1 MNVREEYENYMDT
14 YFPNINPFP
23 FYVNKKS
30 AWIRFELGIPGEW
43 RISETNYLNTAYQKA
58 KTLFDEIHS
67 PNDEIFLLIVDYTVF
82 NKRYK
87 KTRIFDRYI
96 KEKSLKR
103 RLQIVESSC
112 PDPDFDEERF
122 TYSYIIKC
130 KVSELYYLKLLRDLS
145 YVDFMK
151 QPPVNQSCFIINTN
165 TSTIFHMYDDRGLD
179 LLANHNDTIKH
190 IYQKYSSWI
199 LDYDRKEIDEDF
211 VMGLHGIEEEDAER
225 NERIEKDEKL
235 LLELEKKDIVLE
247 LPHKPI
253 HMFEVVK
260 EQVRNLLS
268 HLNSMGYAT
277 LEDHSDV
284 NSDSKLITCMKP
296 CQLYQHQVSIQ
307 SRLMALIGKKYEAK
321 YKGWSI

>member
-1 MNVREEYENYMDT
+1 MTIKKEYESYMDT
-14 YFPNINPFP
+14 YFPNINPLP

-43 RISETNYLNTAYQKA
+43 RISEANYLNIAYQKA
-58 KTLFDEIHS
+58 KTLFEEIHS
-67 PNDEIFLLIVDYTVF
+67 PNDEIFLLVVDYAVF

-87 KTRIFDRYI
+87 KTGIFTRYI

-103 RLQIVESSC
+103 RLHIVTRGWH
-112 PDPDFDEERF
+112 DPDFGEERC

-130 KVSELYYLKLLRDLS
+130 KVSELHYLKLLRAIS
-145 YVDFMK
+145 NVDFMK
-151 QPPVNQSCFIINTN
+151 QPFVKQSCFIINTN

-179 LLANHNDTIKH
+179 LLANHDDTIKH

-211 VMGLHGIEEEDAER
+211 GMGLHGIEEEDAER

-235 LLELEKKDIVLE
+235 LLELQSKDIVFE

-260 EQVRNLLS
+260 EQVKNVLS
-268 HLNSMGYAT
+268 HLNSMGYDT
-277 LEDHSDV
+277 LENNTDV

-307 SRLMALIGKKYEAK
+307 SKLMALIGKKYGAK